1 MAGLGLH
8 HKDLKW
14 RHIALVPQFY
24 GGGNVV
30 GVCAR
35 FIYFESAEEG
45 GTHCRQRGDVD

>member
-30 GVCAR
+30 GVCAG
-35 FIYFESAEEG
+35 FIDFESAEEG